1 MPAQPWTC
9 AGLYLTLVIL
19 IEEYGASGV
28 GACKVEYERERDRA
42 NDGWTGRRSSNFRCW
57 LFCVGRKT
65 AVFDV
70 QLEVLAH
77 FVAVENLAA
86 RTAFFGQQ
94 RIETVN
100 HP

>member
-1 MPAQPWTC
+1 
-9 AGLYLTLVIL
+9 
-19 IEEYGASGV
+19 
-28 GACKVEYERERDRA
+28 
-42 NDGWTGRRSSNFRCW
+42 
-57 LFCVGRKT
+57 
-65 AVFDV
+65 
-70 QLEVLAH
+70 LEVLAH